1 MKHYISYGLLGIA
14 LIVLGATLYVV
25 QQDKTKFEHK
35 LTKTEQQ
42 LTTLSATLEEEKQVA
57 GLQVKGAEVTFVQ
70 DFFHTYLN
78 YDNASYTGRFDA
90 LSTMANA
97 EVISRLKGAS
107 SLAPPVVKMKNEL
120 EKVQLYLDP
129 TTPHHFLVYTTTN
142 YYIDGSLV
150 NHGNQL
156 YEVEVSKDSDQYRIE
171 RFIMKGNMTEVDGV

>member
-1 MKHYISYGLLGIA
+1 M
-14 LIVLGATLYVV
+14 
-25 QQDKTKFEHK
+25 
-35 LTKTEQQ
+35 
-42 LTTLSATLEEEKQVA
+42 
-57 GLQVKGAEVTFVQ
+57 
-70 DFFHTYLN
+70 
-78 YDNASYTGRFDA
+78 
-90 LSTMANA
+90 
-97 EVISRLKGAS
+97 ISRLKGAS